1 MPEPR
6 DQVPAALGRGHL
18 RACHADREQ
27 VIGVLKAA
35 FVQGRLG
42 RDELNARVGQAL
54 AARTYADLATLT
66 ADLPAGLAA
75 AEPPYQPAR
84 GRAPRPVRTAAW
96 LMCLGAALTLADAAT
111 VLVTL
116 GGVRSAAVQDV
127 DFTGGRWHIFM
138 LTVIVPALASAPI
151 VAGVWLWLGDRPG
164 LWLGAACFRGVL
176 QPGHYRVAHRPRHGR
191 RQGRHVVYRGRPA
204 RHDGALA
211 GRASGDDAHFQPE
224 GQPVLPAPGSNAS
237 SDTGKRSRGER
248 SLTRH
253 QHRIRPGRRCAG
265 HA

>member
-27 VIGVLKAA
+27 IIGVLKAA

-96 LMCLGAALTLADAAT
+96 LMFLGAALTLADAAT

-151 VAGVWLWLGDRPG
+151 VAGVWLWLAWAIGRGYGWARPAFG
-164 LWLGAACFRGVL
+164 VFFGLVTTGWLIGLAMGGGRDATSYTGADLLATTALWLVGL
-176 QPGHYRVAHRPRHGR
+176 VAMTLIFS
-191 RQGRHVVYRGRPA
+191 Q
-204 RHDGALA
+204 
-211 GRASGDDAHFQPE
+211 RASPYYQRRAATRAATLANG
-224 GQPVLPAPGSNAS
+224 
-237 SDTGKRSRGER
+237 TG
-248 SLTRH
+248 
-253 QHRIRPGRRCAG
+253 AG
-265 HA
+265 VT

>member
-1 MPEPR
+1 MP
-6 DQVPAALGRGHL
+6 PAVSRGRL

-66 ADLPAGLAA
+66 ADLPAGLAP

-96 LMCLGAALTLADAAT
+96 LMCLGAVLTLADAAT

-116 GGVRSAAVQDV
+116 PGVRSAAVHDV
-127 DFTGGRWHIFM
+127 DFAGGRWHIFM

-151 VAGVWLWLGDRPG
+151 VAGVWLWLAWAIGRGYAWARPASG
-164 LWLGAACFRGVL
+164 VFFGLVTTGWLIVLAMGSGRDATPYTWRDLLATTALWLVGLVAMLLIFSQTASPYYQRRAATRAAPPANGT
-176 QPGHYRVAHRPRHGR
+176 GR
-191 RQGRHVVYRGRPA
+191 
-204 RHDGALA
+204 
-211 GRASGDDAHFQPE
+211 
-224 GQPVLPAPGSNAS
+224 
-237 SDTGKRSRGER
+237 
-248 SLTRH
+248 
-253 QHRIRPGRRCAG
+253 
-265 HA
+265 